1 MQEKNQDES
10 CFATCVPLARIDERV
25 SELETKTVVR
35 LEGTDRDQWK
45 EINEMKKARM
55 AILTGIILTLL
66 ATLGTLFVVLAKG

>member
-1 MQEKNQDES
+1 MQEKHQNDS
-10 CFATCVPLARIDERV
+10 CFTTCVALARIDEKV

-35 LEGTDRDQWK
+35 LEATDRDQWK

-66 ATLGTLFVVLAKG
+66 ATLGTLFVVLAK